1 MRFDIPV
8 IGSRTLQSLKKAKA
22 SCLAIEAGGAIL
34 LHKDELIAR
43 ADAMGLVIVVLE
55 SGGIGR

>member
-8 IGSRTLQSLKKAKA
+8 IGKWTLKSLKKAKA

-34 LHKDELIAR
+34 LNTDELIKQ
-43 ADAMGLVIVVLE
+43 ADSIGLAITVLE
-55 SGGIGR
+55 SQSQK